1 MPPSPPRDREV
12 GKLEEAQRTFELTG
26 KRKMIKP
33 KGSKERVDEVEW
45 LKLEVRRGFE
55 AWSLLRSVVSCCR

>member
-1 MPPSPPRDREV
+1 MPPSTPRDREV

-55 AWSLLRSVVSCCR
+55 A